1 MRTIRVHLG
10 PEYTVVLTSWSD
22 DGSSSVT
29 EMAIN
34 NGNTVKKFDATVF
47 AGFDVPGDVT

>member
-1 MRTIRVHLG
+1 MVC
-10 PEYTVVLTSWSD
+10 D
-22 DGSSSVT
+22 

-47 AGFDVPGDVT
+47 AASMCRAM